1 MPRVIKGRESPNNM
15 NGRRRKDEPFNP
27 FAPNASQKAR
37 DRKEK
42 IPRQPARTRTPE
54 PKKPVENLAAK
65 QRAAMQALKQRKD
78 SEITSNAETVKQD
91 NVKPKHQISPQPKP
105 APKTDIKRP
114 KNREDR
120 LADLRA
126 KSAATAQFAKDAKD
140 AKKAEDKVEVKPE
153 IVEISP
159 VSIKVE
165 ESIVAEV
172 AKPVKSTA
180 NSNSNVFK
188 TIKTEIKK
196 ADRRPKRRRPA
207 DKKGGGRQPQ
217 SKKLDRRKYLEY
229 KYAARELLENDSINE
244 EHRSNVLGQ
253 IWAKGERSGIDEA
266 IDFINQKE
274 AETILPPDVADEF
287 RRMVKKYTTRR

>member
-1 MPRVIKGRESPNNM
+1 M

-42 IPRQPARTRTPE
+42 TPRQPARSRTPE
-54 PKKPVENLAAK
+54 PKKPVEDLAAK
-65 QRAAMQALKQRKD
+65 QRAAMQALKQRRD
-78 SEITSNAETVKQD
+78 SKNTSDAETVKQD

-140 AKKAEDKVEVKPE
+140 AKKVEDTVEVKPE

-159 VSIKVE
+159 VSTKVE
-165 ESIVAEV
+165 ESVVSEIP
-172 AKPVKSTA
+172 KPAKST
-180 NSNSNVFK
+180 NEHSSNVFK

-196 ADRRPKRRRPA
+196 ADRKPKRRRPA
-207 DKKGGGRQPQ
+207 DKRGGGRQPQ

-253 IWAKGERSGIDEA
+253 IWAKGERSGVDEA
-266 IDFINQKE
+266 IEFINQKE
-274 AETILPPDVADEF
+274 AETILPSDVADEF
-287 RRMVKKYTTRR
+287 RRMVKRYTTKR